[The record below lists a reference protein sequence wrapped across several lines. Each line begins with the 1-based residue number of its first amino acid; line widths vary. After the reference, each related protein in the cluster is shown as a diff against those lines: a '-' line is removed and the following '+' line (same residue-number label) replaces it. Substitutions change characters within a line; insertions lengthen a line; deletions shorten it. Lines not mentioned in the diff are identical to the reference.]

1 VDNFWLIRSK
11 GLWAMTLG
19 DKQIFRRIVKL
30 HVIQAEYG
38 EEAKRIARRFKIGKR
53 GSIGYM
59 PSHWQLMG
67 KAPLL
72 LVQERLAGQG
82 GKIHYTTYWGRHK
95 VRESGEL
102 KITGESVFEGYNINK
117 GEK

>member
-1 VDNFWLIRSK
+1 MDNFWLIRSK

-19 DKQIFRRIVKL
+19 DKQIFQRIVKH
-30 HVIQAEYG
+30 HVVQAEYG

-67 KAPLL
+67 IAPLSL
-72 LVQERLAGQG
+72 IQERLNGQG

-95 VRESGEL
+95 VWEPGEL
-102 KITGESVFEGYNINK
+102 IITGEKVVEGYNINK